1 MKFFRNFNLLLAIAF
16 LATTFTACVDQEF
29 DQPDLGGLTDIEANT
44 TIADLKALHTI
55 GEDAT
60 LIEDD
65 LIISGIVIA
74 DDLSG
79 NFFKN
84 LTIQDET
91 GGIQLRLNLVG
102 LSDIYPEGSEVFVRC
117 KGLYVGDF
125 AELPQ
130 VSGTIEGDAIEEV
143 LVPEFVVPGKTGQ
156 DVTPEVI
163 TFDQLD
169 DPAFLSSRLNTLVQF
184 ENVEFAPAAVGA
196 TYADAVNLFSV
207 NLDVQDCNNRVVI
220 LRSSGFSDF
229 ASDTTPSGNGTLT
242 AVLTVFRDTK
252 QLIIRDT
259 DDVQF
264 DGERC
269 DGSTVGGDL
278 EQIDIIEL
286 RELFATGGTEGP
298 TDKKIKGVIVSDD
311 GAANIVG
318 QNLVLQD
325 ATGGIVVRFTDF
337 HNLPLGTE
345 IEVNVSGQELSEFSG
360 LLQVNN
366 VPLLNVTDLG
376 TGTLPTPREATI
388 AEITA
393 NAEEWESTVVK
404 VIDANITGGS
414 DFAGSRTVT
423 DATGS
428 IPMFTRNSASFANDA
443 LPSGNVE
450 LVALVGDFNG
460 VQLNM
465 RNGDDVTGG
474 GMTGGGDPIQMDI
487 MELRD
492 LFEGGASAAPNE
504 RKIRGV
510 VISDTDN
517 GNLTGRNLVIQDGSG
532 GIVIRFEDIH
542 SFALGEE
549 LEVVVSGEELSEF
562 NGLLQVNNVPNDS
575 AVSFGNGTMPDPRVA
590 TVQEVLDNSEE
601 WESTLVIISGVTIS
615 GTDGIYNGS
624 TTVTD
629 ASGSIAMFTR
639 GDASFS
645 GTALP
650 GGEVTLTAIV
660 SEFNDPQVI
669 IRNLNDVN

>member
-1 MKFFRNFNLLLAIAF
+1 MKFFKNFNLFLAIAL
-16 LATTFTACVDQEF
+16 LATTFTACVDLEF
-29 DQPDLGGLTDIEANT
+29 DEPSLDGLADIAANT
-44 TIADLKALHTI
+44 TIAELKALHTI
-55 GEDAT
+55 GNDAV
-60 LIEDD
+60 LVEDD
-65 LIISGIVIA
+65 LIIRGVVIA

-84 LTIQDET
+84 LTIEDET
-91 GGIQLRLNLVG
+91 GGIQIRLNLVG
-102 LSDIYPEGSEVFVRC
+102 LSDVYPQGSEVFVRC
-117 KGLYVGDF
+117 QGLFVGDF

-130 VSGTIEGDAIEEV
+130 ISGTVDGDAIEEV
-143 LVPEFVVPGKTGQ
+143 LVEDFVIPGKTGQ
-156 DVTPEVI
+156 EVTPEVI
-163 TFDQLD
+163 TIDQLD
-169 DPAFLSSRLNTLVQF
+169 DPTFLSSKLNTLVQL
-184 ENVEFAPAAVGA
+184 NDVEFAPEAAGG
-196 TYADAVNLFSV
+196 TYAGVISTNL
-207 NLDVQDCNNRVVI
+207 NIQDCNTRTII
-220 LRSSGFSDF
+220 LRTSSFADF
-229 ASDTTPSGNGTLT
+229 ASELTPTGNGSLT
-242 AVLTVFRDTK
+242 AVLGRFRDDI
-252 QLIIRDT
+252 QLTIRDT
-259 DDVQF
+259 EDVQF
-264 DGERC
+264 AAERC
-269 DGSTVGGDL
+269 DGSVVGGDL
-278 EQIDIIEL
+278 EQMDIIEL

-298 TDKKIKGVIVSDD
+298 SGKKIKGVIVSDD

-318 QNLVLQD
+318 QNLVVQD

-376 TGTLPTPREATI
+376 TGVLPTPREATI

-404 VIDANITGGS
+404 VMDATITGGS
-414 DFAGSRTVT
+414 NFSGSRTVT
-423 DATGS
+423 DASGS
-428 IPMFTRNSASFANDA
+428 IPMFTRNSASFAEDA
-443 LPSGNVE
+443 LPSGSVE

-474 GMTGGGDPIQMDI
+474 GSTGGGDPVQMDI

-492 LFEGGASAAPNE
+492 LFEGGASSAPNE

-510 VISDTDN
+510 VISDINN

-532 GIVIRFEDIH
+532 GIVVRFEDVH

-562 NGLLQVNNVPNDS
+562 NGLLQVNSVPNAS
-575 AVSFGNGTMPDPRVA
+575 AVSFGNGTLPDPRVA
-590 TVQEVLDNSEE
+590 TVQEVIDNLED
-601 WESTLVIISGVTIS
+601 WESTLVVISGVSIS
-615 GTDGIYNGS
+615 GADGIYNGL
-624 TTVTD
+624 TTITD
-629 ASGSIAMFTR
+629 PTASIGMFTR

-645 GTALP
+645 STALP
-650 GGEVTLTAIV
+650 SNEVTLTAIV
-660 SEFNDPQVI
+660 SQFNDPQVV

>member
-1 MKFFRNFNLLLAIAF
+1 MKFFKNFNLFLAIAL
-16 LATTFTACVDQEF
+16 LATTFTACVDLEF
-29 DQPDLGGLTDIEANT
+29 DEPSLDGLADIAANT
-44 TIADLKALHTI
+44 TIAELKALHTI
-55 GEDAT
+55 GNDAV
-60 LIEDD
+60 LVEDD
-65 LIISGIVIA
+65 LIIRGVVIA

-84 LTIQDET
+84 LTIEDET
-91 GGIQLRLNLVG
+91 GGIQIRLNLVG
-102 LSDIYPEGSEVFVRC
+102 LSDVYPQGSEVFVRC
-117 KGLYVGDF
+117 QGLFVGDF

-130 VSGTIEGDAIEEV
+130 ISGTVDGDAIEEV
-143 LVPEFVVPGKTGQ
+143 LVEDFVIPGKTGQ
-156 DVTPEVI
+156 EVTPEVI
-163 TFDQLD
+163 TIDQLD
-169 DPAFLSSRLNTLVQF
+169 DPTFLSSKLNTLVQL
-184 ENVEFAPAAVGA
+184 NDVEFAPEAAGG
-196 TYADAVNLFSV
+196 TYAGVISTNL
-207 NLDVQDCNNRVVI
+207 NIQDCNTRTII
-220 LRSSGFSDF
+220 LRTSSFSDF
-229 ASDTTPSGNGTLT
+229 ASELTPTGNGSLT
-242 AVLTVFRDTK
+242 AVLGRFRDDI
-252 QLIIRDT
+252 QLTIRDT

-264 DGERC
+264 AAERC
-269 DGSTVGGDL
+269 DGSVVGGDL
-278 EQIDIIEL
+278 EQMDIIEL

-298 TDKKIKGVIVSDD
+298 SGKKIKGVIVSDD

-318 QNLVLQD
+318 QNLVVQD

-376 TGTLPTPREATI
+376 TGVLPTPREATI

-404 VIDANITGGS
+404 VMDATITGGS
-414 DFAGSRTVT
+414 NFSGSRTVT

-428 IPMFTRNSASFANDA
+428 IPMFTRNSASFAEDA
-443 LPSGNVE
+443 LPSGSVE

-474 GMTGGGDPIQMDI
+474 GSTGGGDPVQMDI

-492 LFEGGASAAPNE
+492 LFEGGASVAPNE

-510 VISDTDN
+510 VISDINN

-532 GIVIRFEDIH
+532 GIVVRFEDVH

-562 NGLLQVNNVPNDS
+562 NGLLQVNSVPNAS
-575 AVSFGNGTMPDPRVA
+575 AVSFGNGTLPDPRVA
-590 TVQEVLDNSEE
+590 TVQEVIDNLED
-601 WESTLVIISGVTIS
+601 WESTLVVISGVSIS
-615 GTDGIYNGS
+615 GADGIYNGL
-624 TTVTD
+624 TTITD
-629 ASGSIAMFTR
+629 PTASIGMFTR

-645 GTALP
+645 STALP
-650 GGEVTLTAIV
+650 SNEVTLTAIV
-660 SEFNDPQVI
+660 SQFNDPQVV

>member
-1 MKFFRNFNLLLAIAF
+1 MKFFKNFNLFLAIAL
-16 LATTFTACVDQEF
+16 LATTFTACVDLEF
-29 DQPDLGGLTDIEANT
+29 DEPSLDGLADIAANT
-44 TIADLKALHTI
+44 TIAELKALHTI
-55 GEDAT
+55 GNDAV
-60 LIEDD
+60 LVEDD
-65 LIISGIVIA
+65 LIIRGVVIA

-84 LTIQDET
+84 LTIEDET
-91 GGIQLRLNLVG
+91 GGIQIRLNLVG
-102 LSDIYPEGSEVFVRC
+102 LSDVYPQGSEVFVRC
-117 KGLYVGDF
+117 QGLFVGDF

-130 VSGTIEGDAIEEV
+130 ISGTVDGDAIEEV
-143 LVPEFVVPGKTGQ
+143 LVEDFVIPGKTGQ
-156 DVTPEVI
+156 EVTPEVI
-163 TFDQLD
+163 TIDQLD
-169 DPAFLSSRLNTLVQF
+169 DPTFLSSKLNTLVQL
-184 ENVEFAPAAVGA
+184 NDVEFAPEAAGG
-196 TYADAVNLFSV
+196 TYAGVISTNL
-207 NLDVQDCNNRVVI
+207 NIQDCNTRTII
-220 LRSSGFSDF
+220 LRTSSFADF
-229 ASDTTPSGNGTLT
+229 ASELTPTGNGSLT
-242 AVLTVFRDTK
+242 AVLGRFRDDI
-252 QLIIRDT
+252 QLTIRDT

-264 DGERC
+264 AAERC
-269 DGSTVGGDL
+269 DGSVVGGDL
-278 EQIDIIEL
+278 EQMDIIEL

-298 TDKKIKGVIVSDD
+298 SGKKIKGVIVSDD

-318 QNLVLQD
+318 QNLVVQD

-376 TGTLPTPREATI
+376 TGVLPTPREATI

-404 VIDANITGGS
+404 VMDATITGGS
-414 DFAGSRTVT
+414 NFSGSRTVT
-423 DATGS
+423 DASGS
-428 IPMFTRNSASFANDA
+428 IPMFTRNSASFAEDA
-443 LPSGNVE
+443 LPSGSVE

-474 GMTGGGDPIQMDI
+474 GSTGGGDPVQMDI

-492 LFEGGASAAPNE
+492 LFEGGASSAPNE

-510 VISDTDN
+510 VISDINN

-532 GIVIRFEDIH
+532 GIVVRFEDVH

-562 NGLLQVNNVPNDS
+562 NGLLQVNSVPNAS
-575 AVSFGNGTMPDPRVA
+575 AVSFGNGTLPDPRVA
-590 TVQEVLDNSEE
+590 TVQEVIDNLED
-601 WESTLVIISGVTIS
+601 WESTLVVISGVSIS
-615 GTDGIYNGS
+615 GADGIYNGL
-624 TTVTD
+624 TTITD
-629 ASGSIAMFTR
+629 PTASIGMFTR

-645 GTALP
+645 STALP
-650 GGEVTLTAIV
+650 SNEVTLTAIV
-660 SEFNDPQVI
+660 SQFNDPQVV